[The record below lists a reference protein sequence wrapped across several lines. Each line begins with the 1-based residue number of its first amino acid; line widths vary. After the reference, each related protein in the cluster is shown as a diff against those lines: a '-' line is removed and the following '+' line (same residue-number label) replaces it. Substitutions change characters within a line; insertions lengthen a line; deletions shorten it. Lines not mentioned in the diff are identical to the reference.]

1 MNAFLVLIKNAA
13 IAVTGVVKDTSSE
26 KLTKILFGILRI
38 EATEKKTLWPLFFYG
53 WGSTASRLEPL

>member
-38 EATEKKTLWPLFFYG
+38 EATEKKKLYGPFFFMDG
-53 WGSTASRLEPL
+53 VQLPQG